1 MAQLINNPHDLFI
14 RKTWE
19 RKDEVRSFIENH
31 LPAEIVNCL
40 NLETL
45 KVEKDTFIDSQLKA
59 HYSDILYS
67 LMTKDGKPIKL
78 YLLFEHKSYQ
88 DDDIIFQLLRY
99 EMRILEA
106 ERNQNKTKKLITP
119 ILPLI
124 LYHGRTGW
132 KLKKKLGDLY
142 DAPEVLKPY
151 LLTFE
156 AIVFDF
162 SKMSDE
168 EIKGQIIVRT
178 TLLLMKH
185 IFDPDLSER
194 LPNILGLMQKLS
206 EKETALEYLEAVLK
220 YLSSAS
226 DHLNEQ
232 DLERAVRTAIPTIG
246 DNAMTTLAETWMAQG
261 KQEGMQ
267 EEGINI
273 LMRLLKKKFGSIP
286 EDAETR
292 ISEADS
298 EQLLEWSENVLT
310 AETVNEV
317 FH

>member
-1 MAQLINNPHDLFI
+1 
-14 RKTWE
+14 
-19 RKDEVRSFIENH
+19 
-31 LPAEIVNCL
+31 
-40 NLETL
+40 
-45 KVEKDTFIDSQLKA
+45 
-59 HYSDILYS
+59 
-67 LMTKDGKPIKL
+67 MTKDGKPIKL